1 MCVCSI
7 RPPPLSLSFKLT
19 RTDQGASLAA
29 SPPLGA
35 PSVRP
40 PSDAG
45 SAEVKAAAAEADA
58 ETDGGGSEEVQ
69 WRRRRRRSGSATA
82 TVSWGRRGEGAQF
95 FGGGIEAGEI
105 RGRGRVR
112 SPPLPHTPPSLFPLR
127 FPPPPSDAAV
137 SAGRSFF
144 LVLGAGQLV
153 SVPLQSRPNH
163 RTEDLKDR
171 AKPGCG

>member
-1 MCVCSI
+1 M
-7 RPPPLSLSFKLT
+7 
-19 RTDQGASLAA
+19 
-29 SPPLGA
+29 
-35 PSVRP
+35 
-40 PSDAG
+40 
-45 SAEVKAAAAEADA
+45 KAAAAEADA